1 MKKDKTQII
10 FKPFD
15 SIEWS
20 EIDEAKVLTVLD
32 EKQFKELKKL
42 KHYNVQTGTFKIG

>member
-1 MKKDKTQII
+1 MKKDKTQIT

-15 SIEWS
+15 SIEWLI
-20 EIDEAKVLTVLD
+20 IDESKALTVLD
-32 EKQFKELKKL
+32 ENQFKELKKL